1 MSSNGGGGVCPTST
15 KKRSRAEH
23 VGDGDPRPRHHRRLR
38 ARVRRHRFRLDA
50 CRPRRHHPL
59 GHPVPPPHPMPST
72 LDLCGN
78 WNAPELGGCDIR
90 HPQQSTSSWTWRRR
104 KRFSLVPGRGRGRDG
119 TGRDGTGRDGD
130 GTGRD
135 GTGRDGTA
143 MEKSHPSEA
152 ETTSAVT
159 VAQPPSGQVCDQ
171 LGKLVQAKAVMP
183 DQVDQLPRLH
193 EQPASVWRP

>member
-1 MSSNGGGGVCPTST
+1 MRYSAPTT
-15 KKRSRAEH
+15 VH
-23 VGDGDPRPRHHRRLR
+23 QL
-38 ARVRRHRFRLDA
+38 
-50 CRPRRHHPL
+50 
-59 GHPVPPPHPMPST
+59 
-72 LDLCGN
+72 LDLEKEK
-78 WNAPELGGCDIR
+78 ALFLGA
-90 HPQQSTSSWTWRRR
+90 
-104 KRFSLVPGRGRGRDG
+104 G
-119 TGRDGTGRDGD
+119 TGTGTGRDGD
-130 GTGRD
+130 G
-135 GTGRDGTA
+135 DGTA

>member
-1 MSSNGGGGVCPTST
+1 MRYSAPTT
-15 KKRSRAEH
+15 VH
-23 VGDGDPRPRHHRRLR
+23 QL
-38 ARVRRHRFRLDA
+38 
-50 CRPRRHHPL
+50 
-59 GHPVPPPHPMPST
+59 
-72 LDLCGN
+72 LDLEKEK
-78 WNAPELGGCDIR
+78 ALFLGAG
-90 HPQQSTSSWTWRRR
+90 TGT
-104 KRFSLVPGRGRGRDG
+104 G
-119 TGRDGTGRDGD
+119 TGRDGTGRD

-159 VAQPPSGQVCDQ
+159 VARPPSGQVCDQ